1 MPKARAA
8 FTHASVQAHRLH
20 CSAAVMQDSSEER
33 AWRLWWHEVVSAF
46 VGLWRSPR
54 HAVPALLSLGL
65 GVGAATAVFSLF
77 SALMLRPLPFPRE
90 QELVRAGVAGFGGP
104 GTEQANLSP
113 AFAADFRELSS
124 VFDSLALHHSWGAR
138 LTGFGE
144 PRRIALEL
152 TSLDFFDT
160 LQVPAIEGRTST
172 SRGPAPDGLDVVVLR
187 QGYWKE
193 ALGGQPVVGTRVL
206 VDNEPK
212 TVLGIVADEQALPN
226 YADMWTPRVFPSEG
240 PRFFFS
246 FGSVGRI
253 ADGTSFELAQKRF
266 TELTAAR
273 QIRGRTDTIM
283 TGTLTPLREVL
294 VGAQRGSLGLMLAAV
309 VVFLLLACANVAA
322 LLGTRASVGQRDRAV
337 RSALGASRWALLRQN
352 ALEALMLAAGGGLLG
367 LGLALAFMQLA
378 NEEYRDVLANTP
390 ARLDAHVVVGFAGL
404 LAVVALV
411 AAWAPTWH
419 FRRVSP
425 MDALRGEGRSSQS
438 LRARR
443 VRESLVVIQV
453 ATTLALLVNAG
464 LLVRSVQALL
474 AVDPGFRVD
483 NVVAAAL
490 QASTVPGDGPESF
503 EAQRADAERLA
514 RRIHGRLAQL
524 PGVTHATV
532 AGDLPFDWFAGMQMM
547 EPEPASGR
555 GPQPV
560 NPHFV
565 SPGYFA
571 TLGIGLISGRDFGAD
586 DPREPPTAI
595 VNRSFARQLLGVE
608 DAVGHTFRFGV
619 PPDQRGRAPE
629 PPWIQIVGM
638 SEDTLEV
645 DLVSAAQ
652 PAIYL
657 PLFARPLG
665 LRTPNSVGF
674 AVAVQ
679 APAHVEAVAAALPG
693 AIRELSPD
701 AAVFIVEELAER
713 VRQSFWERTA
723 LLRVLS
729 AFALAAVLLA
739 AIGLFGVTGY
749 AVAERAP
756 EIGIRRAL
764 GADRGAIQS
773 MILRE
778 TAVLVTLGMALGVL
792 MSWLGRRALETFLFG
807 VSPTDP
813 LTYLLVCAGI
823 LVVALLA
830 ALLPAR
836 AAAAISPVRALAG
849 R

>member
-1 MPKARAA
+1 
-8 FTHASVQAHRLH
+8 
-20 CSAAVMQDSSEER
+20 MQDSNEEP
-33 AWRLWWHEVVSAF
+33 AWRLWWQEVASAF
-46 VGLWRSPR
+46 VGLVRSPR
-54 HAVPALLSLGL
+54 YAVPALLSLGL

-104 GTEQANLSP
+104 GSEQMMLSP

-160 LQVPAIEGRTST
+160 LEVPTLEGRTFT

-187 QGYWKE
+187 QGYWQE
-193 ALGGQPVVGTRVL
+193 TLGGQPVVGTRVL
-206 VDNEPK
+206 VDGEPK
-212 TVLGIVADEQALPN
+212 TVLGIVSDEHALPN
-226 YADMWTPRVFPSEG
+226 YADMWTPRQFPSDG
-240 PRFFFS
+240 PRFFFTFS
-246 FGSVGRI
+246 SVGRI
-253 ADGTSFELAQKRF
+253 AKGISFQLAEERF

-273 QIRGRTDTIM
+273 QIRGRTDTVM

-294 VGAQRGSLGLMLAAV
+294 VGAQRSSLGLMLAAV

-337 RSALGASRWALLRQN
+337 RSALGASRWVLARQN
-352 ALEALMLAAGGGLLG
+352 VLEALMLTLGGGLLG
-367 LGLALAFMQLA
+367 LALAFGFMQLA

-390 ARLDAHVVVGFAGL
+390 ARLDPHVVMGFIGL

-419 FRRVSP
+419 SRRVLP

-438 LRARR
+438 RRARR
-443 VRESLVVIQV
+443 VREALVAIQV

-464 LLVRSVQALL
+464 LLVRSVRALL
-474 AVDPGFRVD
+474 AVDPGFRMD

-490 QASTVPGDGPESF
+490 QASTVNGDGPESF

-514 RRIHGRLAQL
+514 RRVYERLAQL
-524 PGVTHATV
+524 PGVSHATV

-547 EPEPASGR
+547 QPEPASGR
-555 GPQPV
+555 GPQPAH
-560 NPHFV
+560 PHFI
-565 SPGYFA
+565 SPGYFE
-571 TLGIGLISGRDFGAD
+571 TLGIRLISGRDFRAD
-586 DPREPPTAI
+586 DPKDPPTAV
-595 VNRSFARQLLGVE
+595 VNRSFARELLGVE

-638 SEDTLEV
+638 SDDALEV
-645 DLVSAAQ
+645 DLVSGAR
-652 PAIYL
+652 PGIYL

-674 AVAVQ
+674 AVAVR
-679 APAHVEAVAAALPG
+679 APGQLEAVTAALPA
-693 AIRELSPD
+693 AIREVAPD

-713 VRQSFWERTA
+713 VQQSFWERTA

-729 AFALAAVLLA
+729 AFALAAVVLG

-764 GADRGAIQS
+764 GASQGQILRL
-773 MILRE
+773 ILRE
-778 TAVLVTLGMALGVL
+778 TAVVVCLGMVLGVL
-792 MSWLGRRALETFLFG
+792 ASWLGRQVLETFLFG
-807 VSPTDP
+807 VSAADP
-813 LTYLLVCAGI
+813 VTYLIVIGGI
-823 LVVALLA
+823 LLVALLA

-836 AAAAISPVRALAG
+836 AAAAISPVRALSG